1 MPRLAIPLLLLLS
14 ALALPACQSAPA
26 SEPIA
31 ETPAPETEPA
41 KPADDGG
48 FTMCQIPRPQACTKE
63 YAPVCAHLSDGSL
76 TTRPNGCTA
85 CAEID
90 IFGYRNGT
98 CR

>member
-1 MPRLAIPLLLLLS
+1 MARFAIPLLLLV

-26 SEPIA
+26 PEPVA
-31 ETPAPETEPA
+31 ETPAANPAPA
-41 KPADDGG
+41 KPDDGG

-63 YAPVCAHLSDGSL
+63 YAPVCAHQTDGSL

-85 CAEID
+85 CSEID
-90 IFGYRNGT
+90 IFGYRGGT

>member
-1 MPRLAIPLLLLLS
+1 MSRFAIPLLLALL
-14 ALALPACQSAPA
+14 AVPLVACQSAPA
-26 SEPIA
+26 PEPVA
-31 ETPAPETEPA
+31 ETPAQEAAPA
-41 KPADDGG
+41 KPAADGT
-48 FTMCQIPRPQACTKE
+48 FTMCQVPRPQACTRE